1 MKVFLVEVDWE
12 MVFWFSLLFLN
23 IIACIIQAISEIKA
37 RKELIKQNQLVR
49 EQNDMILKQNGQLA
63 TVIVRVC
70 SKSVRDRKAAE
81 ERGKE
86 NESQIP
92 KEC

>member
-1 MKVFLVEVDWE
+1 MKVFLVEVDWA
-12 MVFWFSLLFLN
+12 MVFWLSLLFLN
-23 IIACIIQAISEIKA
+23 IIACIIQAIAEIKA

-49 EQNDMILKQNGQLA
+49 EQNDMILKQNGRLA

-81 ERGKE
+81 EEKNKE
-86 NESQIP
+86 ES
-92 KEC
+92 EV

>member
-1 MKVFLVEVDWE
+1 MGSMWLVRVDWA
-12 MVFWFSLLFLN
+12 MLLWFGLLIADLIAN
-23 IIACIIQAISEIKA
+23 IIKTRSNQKVKKAIVE
-37 RKELIKQNQLVR
+37 QNQLVR

-81 ERGKE
+81 EEKNKE
-86 NESQIP
+86 ES
-92 KEC
+92 EV

>member
-1 MKVFLVEVDWE
+1 MGSMWLVRVDWA
-12 MVFWFSLLFLN
+12 MLLWFGLLIADLIAN
-23 IIACIIQAISEIKA
+23 IIKTRSNQKVKKAIVE
-37 RKELIKQNQLVR
+37 QNQLVH

-81 ERGKE
+81 EEKNKE
-86 NESQIP
+86 ES
-92 KEC
+92 EV